1 MTESFRS
8 GLIAI
13 IGRPNVGKST
23 LLNRLVGE
31 KVSITSRR
39 TQTTRHRI
47 LGIKTQPSAQLVFVD
62 TPGLQT
68 QQKTAMNQYMNKA
81 ARASLEGVDCV
92 LLLIG
97 ARGWQPGDEYPL
109 RCVSRDPHTP
119 IILVINKIDELKD
132 RGKLL
137 PLIEASAA
145 KAAFADIVPVSAR
158 TGDNIGDLEKVIVRH
173 LPEQAAAFAPE
184 QRTDRGERFLAA
196 ELVREQIFRGY
207 GQEIPYATAVEIE
220 RFQHEKKLL
229 RVEAA
234 IWVEKEGQ
242 KAILIGKNGERLKDI
257 GQRARIAMEKR
268 FGVKVYLG
276 LWVKVREGWSDDLR
290 ALRSLGYMEE

>member
-1 MTESFRS
+1 MTERFRS

-31 KVSITSRR
+31 KVSITSPR

-47 LGIKTQPSAQLVFVD
+47 LGIKTNAQAQLVFVD
-62 TPGLQT
+62 TPGLQV
-68 QQKTAMNQYMNKA
+68 QQKTVMNQYMNKA

-92 LLLIG
+92 LLLIT
-97 ARGWQPGDEYPL
+97 ARGWQPGDFYPL
-109 RCVSRDPHTP
+109 QFVARESAPP
-119 IILVINKIDELKD
+119 IILVINKIDALAD
-132 RGKLL
+132 RSKLL
-137 PLIEASAA
+137 PLIEESAA

-158 TGDNIGDLEKVIVRH
+158 SGDNVDDLEKAIIRL
-173 LPEQAAAFAPE
+173 LPEQAAAFPPE
-184 QRTDRGERFLAA
+184 QLTDRGDRFMAA

-207 GQEIPYATAVEIE
+207 GQEVPYSAAVEIE
-220 RFQHEKKLL
+220 RFKHEKKLL